1 METRQI
7 PGISMPV
14 SKVVLGTMIMN
25 RGCQEQSDAL
35 LDAALALGVN
45 TLDTAHVYGGGDT
58 ERAVGVWLAKRGNRE
73 SVVLLAKGCHHNSDR
88 QRVTPYD
95 IGADLLDTLAR
106 FQTPYVDMW
115 MLHRDDVSQPVGPI
129 VEALNEHRRAGRIR
143 AFGGSNWTHQRIAE
157 ANAYAAAKGLTGFVV
172 SSPNFGLAEQV
183 QDPWG
188 PGCVT
193 ISGPQN
199 TAARAWYA
207 QTGTTIFAYS
217 SLARGLFSGR
227 VKRASIKED
236 IAKLDD
242 AARTAYCHEVNFAR
256 LDRVTELA
264 AKKGLTVP
272 QVATAWTLSQPLPVH
287 ALVGA
292 ATPAE
297 LENTVA
303 GAAVRLT
310 TVECVWLESGAGSA
324 TSGI

>member
-1 METRQI
+1 MDTRSI
-7 PGISMPV
+7 PGVTKPV
-14 SKVVLGTMIMN
+14 SHVVLGTMIIN

-35 LDAALALGVN
+35 LDAAMALGVT

-58 ERAVGVWLAKRGNRE
+58 ERAIGVWLAKRGNRE
-73 SVVLLAKGCHHNSDR
+73 QVVLLAKGCHHNGDR

-95 IGADLLDTLAR
+95 IGSDLLDTLAR
-106 FQTPYVDMW
+106 FQTAYVDLW

-129 VEALNEHRRAGRIR
+129 VEALNHHQKAGRIR

-157 ANAYAAAKGLTGFVV
+157 ANAYAAAKGLTGFTA

-183 QDPWG
+183 EDPWG

-193 ISGPQN
+193 ISGPQQA
-199 TAARAWYA
+199 AARAWYA
-207 QTGTTIFAYS
+207 ASGVSLFAYS

-227 VKRASIKED
+227 VQRATLAAD

-242 AARTAYCHEVNFAR
+242 AARRAYCHEVNFAR
-256 LDRVTELA
+256 LDRCVELA
-264 AKKGLTVP
+264 AKKGLSVP

-310 TVECVWLESGAGSA
+310 ADECAWLDSGAKAGA
-324 TSGI
+324 AR

>member
-1 METRQI
+1 MKPTMDTRT
-7 PGISMPV
+7 ISGV
-14 SKVVLGTMIMN
+14 SLPISRVVLGTMIIN
-25 RGCQEQSDAL
+25 RGCQEQSNEL
-35 LDAALALGVN
+35 LDAAMALGVT

-58 ERAVGVWLAKRGNRE
+58 ERAIGVWLAKRGNRDR
-73 SVVLLAKGCHHNSDR
+73 VVLLAKGCHHNGDR
-88 QRVTPYD
+88 QRVTPSD
-95 IGADLLDTLAR
+95 IGSDLLDTLAR
-106 FQTPYVDMW
+106 FQTDYVDLW
-115 MLHRDDVSQPVGPI
+115 MFHRDDVSQPVGPL
-129 VEALNEHRRAGRIR
+129 VEALNEHVRAGRIR
-143 AFGGSNWTHQRIAE
+143 AFGGSNWTHQRIAA
-157 ANAYAAAKGLTGFVV
+157 ANAYASAKGLIGFTA

-193 ISGPQN
+193 ISGPQQ
-199 TAARAWYA
+199 AEARAWYA
-207 QTGTTIFAYS
+207 QTGTAIFAYS

-227 VKRASIKED
+227 VRRASMAED

-256 LDRVTELA
+256 LDRCVELA

-272 QVATAWTLSQPLPVH
+272 QIATAWTLSQPLPVH

-310 TVECVWLESGAGSA
+310 SAECTWLDRGDAG
-324 TSGI
+324 

>member
-7 PGISMPV
+7 PGVSLPV

-25 RGCQEQSDAL
+25 RGCQEQSEAL
-35 LDAALALGVN
+35 LDSALALGVN

-58 ERAVGVWLAKRGNRE
+58 ERAVGVWLTKRGNRE
-73 SVVLLAKGCHHNSDR
+73 RVVLLAKGCHHNGDR

-106 FQTPYVDMW
+106 FQTTYVDMW

-199 TAARAWYA
+199 AAARAWYA

-227 VKRASIKED
+227 VKRATIQED

-310 TVECVWLESGAGSA
+310 AAECVWLESGASTA
-324 TSGI
+324 AV

>member
-1 METRQI
+1 MQTRQI
-7 PGISMPV
+7 PGVTLPV
-14 SKVVLGTMIMN
+14 SRVVLGTMIIN
-25 RGCQEQSDAL
+25 RGCQEQSNAL

-58 ERAVGVWLAKRGNRE
+58 ERAIGVWLGQRGTRDR
-73 SVVLLAKGCHHNSDR
+73 VVLLAKGCHHNGDR

-95 IGADLLDTLAR
+95 IGTDLLDTLAR
-106 FQTPYVDMW
+106 FQTTYVDMW
-115 MLHRDDVSQPVGPI
+115 MLHRDDVSQPVGPL
-129 VEALNEHRRAGRIR
+129 VEALNEHLQAGRIR
-143 AFGGSNWTHQRIAE
+143 AFGGSNWTHQRLAE
-157 ANAYAAAKGLTGFVV
+157 ANAYAAAKGLTGMTV

-199 TAARAWYA
+199 AAARAWYV
-207 QTGTTIFAYS
+207 QSGTSIFAYS

-227 VKRASIKED
+227 VQRTSRAAD

-256 LDRVTELA
+256 LDRCIDLA
-264 AKKGLTVP
+264 AQKNLTVP

-303 GAAVRLT
+303 GAAVHLT
-310 TVECVWLESGAGSA
+310 PAECAWLDTGVETAA
-324 TSGI
+324 AR

>member
-1 METRQI
+1 METRII
-7 PGISMPV
+7 PGVTLPV
-14 SKVVLGTMIMN
+14 SRIVLGTMIIN
-25 RGCQEQSDAL
+25 RGCQEQSNTL

-45 TLDTAHVYGGGDT
+45 TFDTAHVYGGGDT
-58 ERAVGVWLAKRGNRE
+58 ERAIGVWLAQRGNRE
-73 SVVLLAKGCHHNSDR
+73 RVVLLAKGCHHNGDR
-88 QRVTPYD
+88 QRVTSYD

-106 FQTPYVDMW
+106 FQTSYVDMW
-115 MLHRDDVSQPVGPI
+115 MLHRDDVSQPVGPL
-129 VEALNEHRRAGRIR
+129 VEALNEHLRAGRIC
-143 AFGGSNWTHQRIAE
+143 AFGGSNWTHQRLAE
-157 ANAYAAAKGLTGFVV
+157 ANAYAAAKGLTGMAV

-199 TAARAWYA
+199 AAARAWYA
-207 QTGTTIFAYS
+207 QTGTSIFAYS

-227 VKRASIKED
+227 VQRASRAVD

-242 AARTAYCHEVNFAR
+242 AARTAYCHPVNFAR
-256 LDRVTELA
+256 LDRCLDLA
-264 AKKGLTVP
+264 AQKGLTVP
-272 QVATAWTLSQPLPVH
+272 QIATAWTLSQALPVH

-303 GAAVRLT
+303 GAAVQLT
-310 TVECVWLESGAGSA
+310 PAECAWLDTGVESA
-324 TSGI
+324 AAR